1 MQLKN
6 KLPSDRSFGFL
17 CAFVALAVNG
27 YGYYKGWSEL
37 QLKIGI
43 LTGGALLLISL
54 LIPILFRP
62 FNLIWYWIG
71 QALNKIVSP
80 IVLGVLFFGL
90 LTPFAVVSRLF
101 GRDVLRLKRRDTA
114 SYWIDRSASESTST
128 SFENQF

>member
-6 KLPSDRSFGFL
+6 KIPSDRSFGFL
-17 CAFVALAVNG
+17 CTFVALAVNG

-37 QLKIGI
+37 QLKIGVI
-43 LTGGALLLISL
+43 AGGALLLISL
-54 LIPILFRP
+54 LIPVLFRP

-71 QALNKIVSP
+71 QVLNKIVSP

-90 LTPFAVVSRLF
+90 LTPCAVVSRLF
-101 GRDVLRLKRRDTA
+101 GRDVLRLKSRDTS
-114 SYWIDRSASESTST
+114 SYWIDRPASESTST